1 MNDYR
6 IAGIDVHKKMLA
18 VVVAEL
24 TAAGELAFQRRPFDN
39 TEAGIH
45 QMRDW
50 FVECQVREAVMES
63 TAQYWR
69 TVWLELEEKF
79 RLHLAQAMSNRAPRG
94 RKRDYAD
101 AERLVRRLIAGELVL
116 SYVPGREQRL
126 WRMLA
131 REKHLARR
139 ARVQQVNALEAFLEQ
154 IRIKLSSVLSD
165 ITGVSGWRILEALA
179 KGEPEPAKLAKLADP
194 SVQCTREQIQAAL
207 AAAPHVCAEER
218 AVLRQ
223 FLDRIELFGKQIAD
237 NDRLLAACLARYQDA
252 VTRLAEIAGLGADSA
267 QQMIAEIGPKAEA
280 FDSPAQ
286 LSSWVG
292 VCPGR
297 EESAGVSKSDRSPKG
312 NRPMRRLLAQ
322 CANAAIK
329 AKGSVFEL
337 YYRRKVAHLGHFQT
351 VWAVA
356 HKLCRVIWK
365 VLHDG
370 VRYEERG
377 SRLNSKQEA
386 KQLQR
391 LKRTLRLLGYD
402 PNSLRKL
409 QAPNNIAPGLSMA

>member
-1 MNDYR
+1 M
-6 IAGIDVHKKMLA
+6 
-18 VVVAEL
+18 
-24 TAAGELAFQRRPFDN
+24 
-39 TEAGIH
+39 
-45 QMRDW
+45 
-50 FVECQVREAVMES
+50 C
-63 TAQYWR
+63 
-69 TVWLELEEKF
+69 
-79 RLHLAQAMSNRAPRG
+79 
-94 RKRDYAD
+94 
-101 AERLVRRLIAGELVL
+101 
-116 SYVPGREQRL
+116 
-126 WRMLA
+126 
-131 REKHLARR
+131 
-139 ARVQQVNALEAFLEQ
+139 
-154 IRIKLSSVLSD
+154 
-165 ITGVSGWRILEALA
+165 
-179 KGEPEPAKLAKLADP
+179 
-194 SVQCTREQIQAAL
+194 
-207 AAAPHVCAEER
+207 
-218 AVLRQ
+218 VLRSGRCCGSSWIGSNY
-223 FLDRIELFGKQIAD
+223 LTSQIAD

-280 FDSPAQ
+280 FDSSAQ
-286 LSSWVG
+286 LSSWIG

-337 YYRRKVAHLGHFQT
+337 YYRCKVAHLGHFQA

-409 QAPNNIAPGLSMA
+409 QPPNNIAPGLSMA

>member
-286 LSSWVG
+286 LSSWIG

-297 EESAGVSKSDRSPKG
+297 KESAGVSKSDRSPKG

-337 YYRRKVAHLGHFQT
+337 YYRRKVAHLGHFQA